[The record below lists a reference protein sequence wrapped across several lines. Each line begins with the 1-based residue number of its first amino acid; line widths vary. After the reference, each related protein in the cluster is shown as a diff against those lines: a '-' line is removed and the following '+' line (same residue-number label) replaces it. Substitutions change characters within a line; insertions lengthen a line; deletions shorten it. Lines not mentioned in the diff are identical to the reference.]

1 MKSSDKKFNLVKSSF
16 NIIEKSGWKSFS
28 LQKLS
33 YTEKIP
39 INEIKIFFKSEIT
52 ILDEFSKMI
61 DIKVEKSFDYE
72 ELTNTSVKDNLFEL
86 IMLRLEYM
94 QPYRNALKSIKSSF
108 KSDPLV
114 AKSVAKNVM
123 NSLDFY
129 LELTNAF
136 NDSFLDIFKKKS
148 IFLIYSYIFMIWL
161 EDDSDELSKT
171 MSELDKLLTFSE
183 KIALDFK
190 TYTPF

>member
-33 YTEKIP
+33 YAEKIP

-136 NDSFLDIFKKKS
+136 NDSFLDTFKKKS

-183 KIALDFK
+183 KIALNFK
-190 TYTPF
+190 MYTPF

>member
-33 YTEKIP
+33 YAEKIP

-61 DIKVEKSFDYE
+61 DIEVEKSFDYE

>member
-1 MKSSDKKFNLVKSSF
+1 MKSSDKKFKLVKSSF

-33 YTEKIP
+33 YAEKIP

-86 IMLRLEYM
+86 IMLRLEFM

-129 LELTNAF
+129 LELTNAY

>member
-33 YTEKIP
+33 YAEKIP
-39 INEIKIFFKSEIT
+39 INEIKILFKSEIT

-94 QPYRNALKSIKSSF
+94 QPYRNALKSIKTSF

-129 LELTNAF
+129 LELTNAY

>member
-33 YTEKIP
+33 YAEKIP

-108 KSDPLV
+108 KSDPLA

>member
-33 YTEKIP
+33 YAEKIP

-72 ELTNTSVKDNLFEL
+72 ELTKTSVKDNLFEL

-148 IFLIYSYIFMIWL
+148 IFLIYTYIFMIWL
-161 EDDSDELSKT
+161 EDESDELSKT
-171 MSELDKLLTFSE
+171 MSELDKLLTLSE
-183 KIALDFK
+183 KIAIDFK

>member
-1 MKSSDKKFNLVKSSF
+1 MKSSEKKFNLIKSSF
-16 NIIEKSGWKSFS
+16 KIIEESGWKSFS
-28 LQKLS
+28 FQKLS
-33 YTEKIP
+33 YSEKVP
-39 INEIKIFFKSEIT
+39 IDEIKKFFKSEIS

-61 DIKVEKSFDYE
+61 DIKVEKNFDYE
-72 ELTNTSVKDNLFEL
+72 ELGSTSVKDNLFEL
-86 IMLRLEYM
+86 IMLRLEFM
-94 QPYRNALKSIKSSF
+94 QPYRNALKSIKSNF
-108 KSDPLV
+108 RSDPLI

-129 LELTNAF
+129 LELTMAF

-148 IFLIYSYIFMIWL
+148 IFLIYSYIFNIWL
-161 EDDSDELSKT
+161 EDNSEELSKT

-183 KIALDFK
+183 KIALNLK

>member
-33 YTEKIP
+33 YAEKIP

-183 KIALDFK
+183 KNC
-190 TYTPF
+190 T

>member
-1 MKSSDKKFNLVKSSF
+1 MKSSDKKLNLVKSSF

-33 YTEKIP
+33 YAEKIP

-61 DIKVEKSFDYE
+61 DVKVEKSFDYE

-129 LELTNAF
+129 LELTNAY

>member
-33 YTEKIP
+33 YAEKIP

-94 QPYRNALKSIKSSF
+94 QPYRNALKSIKGSF

-148 IFLIYSYIFMIWL
+148 IF
-161 EDDSDELSKT
+161 T
-171 MSELDKLLTFSE
+171 N
-183 KIALDFK
+183 
-190 TYTPF
+190 

>member
-33 YTEKIP
+33 YAEKIP

-72 ELTNTSVKDNLFEL
+72 EVTSTSVKDNLFEL
-86 IMLRLEYM
+86 IMLSLEYM

>member
-33 YTEKIP
+33 YAEKIP

-72 ELTNTSVKDNLFEL
+72 ELTKTSVKDNLFEL
-86 IMLRLEYM
+86 IMLRLEFM

-136 NDSFLDIFKKKS
+136 HDSFLDIFKKKS

-183 KIALDFK
+183 KIAIDFK

>member
-28 LQKLS
+28 FQKLS
-33 YTEKIP
+33 YAEKIP

-86 IMLRLEYM
+86 IMLRLEFM

>member
-16 NIIEKSGWKSFS
+16 KIIEESGWKSFS

-33 YTEKIP
+33 YAEKIP

-86 IMLRLEYM
+86 IMLRLEFM
-94 QPYRNALKSIKSSF
+94 QPYRNALKNIKNSF

-183 KIALDFK
+183 KIAIDFK

>member
-33 YTEKIP
+33 YAEKIP

-136 NDSFLDIFKKKS
+136 NNSFLDIFKKKS

>member
-33 YTEKIP
+33 YAEKIP
-39 INEIKIFFKSEIT
+39 IKDIKIFFKSEIT

-86 IMLRLEYM
+86 IMLRLEFM
-94 QPYRNALKSIKSSF
+94 QPYRNALKSIKTSF

>member
-16 NIIEKSGWKSFS
+16 NLIEKSGWKSFS
-28 LQKLS
+28 LQILS
-33 YTEKIP
+33 ETEKIP
-39 INEIKIFFKSEIT
+39 INEIKIFFKSELT

>member
-16 NIIEKSGWKSFS
+16 NIIEKSGWTSFS

-33 YTEKIP
+33 DTEKVP
-39 INEIKIFFKSEIT
+39 INEIKLFFKSEVT

-61 DIKVEKSFDYE
+61 DIKVEKSFDFE
-72 ELTNTSVKDNLFEL
+72 ELTSTSVKDNLFEL
-86 IMLRLEYM
+86 IMLRLEFM
-94 QPYRNALKSIKSSF
+94 QPYRNALKNIKNSF

>member
-16 NIIEKSGWKSFS
+16 KIIEESGWKSFS

-33 YTEKIP
+33 YAEKIP

-114 AKSVAKNVM
+114 VKSVVKNVM

>member
-33 YTEKIP
+33 ETEKIP
-39 INEIKIFFKSEIT
+39 INEINFFFKSEIT
-52 ILDEFSKMI
+52 ILAEFSKMI

-86 IMLRLEYM
+86 IMLRLEFM

-171 MSELDKLLTFSE
+171 MSELDRLLTFSE
-183 KIALDFK
+183 KIALNFK

>member
-1 MKSSDKKFNLVKSSF
+1 MKSSEKKFNLIKSSF
-16 NIIEKSGWKSFS
+16 KIIEESGWKSFS
-28 LQKLS
+28 FQKLS
-33 YTEKIP
+33 YSEKVP
-39 INEIKIFFKSEIT
+39 IDEIKKFFKSEIN

-61 DIKVEKSFDYE
+61 DIKVEKNFDYE
-72 ELTNTSVKDNLFEL
+72 ELGNTSVKDNLFEL
-86 IMLRLEYM
+86 IMLRLELM
-94 QPYRNALKSIKSSF
+94 QPYRNALKSIKSNF
-108 KSDPLV
+108 RSDPLI

-129 LELTNAF
+129 LELTKAF

-148 IFLIYSYIFMIWL
+148 IFLIYSYIFNIWL
-161 EDDSDELSKT
+161 EDNSEELSKT

-183 KIALDFK
+183 KIALNFK

>member
-16 NIIEKSGWKSFS
+16 NIIEKSGWKSYS

-33 YTEKIP
+33 YAEKIP

-129 LELTNAF
+129 LELTNAY

>member
-33 YTEKIP
+33 YAEKIP

-61 DIKVEKSFDYE
+61 DIKVEKNFDYE

>member
-1 MKSSDKKFNLVKSSF
+1 MKSSEKKFNLIKSSF
-16 NIIEKSGWKSFS
+16 KIIEKSGWKSFS
-28 LQKLS
+28 LEKLS
-33 YTEKIP
+33 YSEKIS
-39 INEIKIFFKSEIT
+39 INEIKKIFKSEIN
-52 ILDEFSKMI
+52 IVDEFSKMI
-61 DIKVEKSFDYE
+61 DIEVEKNFDYE
-72 ELTNTSVKDNLFEL
+72 ELANTSVKDNLFEL
-86 IMLRLEYM
+86 IMLRLEFM
-94 QPYRNALKSIKSSF
+94 QPYRNALKRIKSTF
-108 KSDPLV
+108 KTDPLV
-114 AKSVAKNVM
+114 AKSVSINVM
-123 NSLDFY
+123 DSLDFY
-129 LELTNAF
+129 LELSNAF

>member
-16 NIIEKSGWKSFS
+16 NIIKKSGWESFS

-33 YTEKIP
+33 DIEKIS

-72 ELTNTSVKDNLFEL
+72 ELTKTSVKDNLFEL
-86 IMLRLEYM
+86 IMLRLEFM
-94 QPYRNALKSIKSSF
+94 QPYRNALKSIKNSF
-108 KSDPLV
+108 KSHPLV

>member
-33 YTEKIP
+33 YAEKIP

-72 ELTNTSVKDNLFEL
+72 EVTNTSVKDNLFEL

-94 QPYRNALKSIKSSF
+94 QPYRNALKDIKSSF

-129 LELTNAF
+129 LELTNAY

>member
-33 YTEKIP
+33 YAEKIP

-136 NDSFLDIFKKKS
+136 HDSFLDIFKKKS

-183 KIALDFK
+183 KIAIDFK

>member
-33 YTEKIP
+33 YAEKIP

-61 DIKVEKSFDYE
+61 DTKVEKSFDYE

-129 LELTNAF
+129 LELTNAY

>member
-33 YTEKIP
+33 YAEKIP

-94 QPYRNALKSIKSSF
+94 QPYRNALKRIKSSF
-108 KSDPLV
+108 KSDPFV
-114 AKSVAKNVM
+114 AKSVAKYVM

-129 LELTNAF
+129 LELTNAY

-171 MSELDKLLTFSE
+171 MSELDRLLTFSE

>member
-33 YTEKIP
+33 YAEKIP

-94 QPYRNALKSIKSSF
+94 QPYRNALKIIKSSF

-136 NDSFLDIFKKKS
+136 HDSFLDIFKKKS

-183 KIALDFK
+183 KIAIDFK

>member
-16 NIIEKSGWKSFS
+16 NLIEKSGWKSFS

-33 YTEKIP
+33 YAEKIP

-61 DIKVEKSFDYE
+61 DIKVEKSFDYK

-161 EDDSDELSKT
+161 EDNSDELSKT

>member
-16 NIIEKSGWKSFS
+16 DIIEKSGWKSFS

-33 YTEKIP
+33 ETEKIP
-39 INEIKIFFKSEIT
+39 INEIKFFFKSEIT
-52 ILDEFSKMI
+52 ILAEFSKMI

-86 IMLRLEYM
+86 IMLRLEFM

>member
-33 YTEKIP
+33 YAEKIP

-86 IMLRLEYM
+86 IMLRLEFM

-171 MSELDKLLTFSE
+171 MSELDRLLTFSE

>member
-33 YTEKIP
+33 YAEKIP

-136 NDSFLDIFKKKS
+136 NDTFLDIFKKKS

>member
-33 YTEKIP
+33 YAEKIP

-129 LELTNAF
+129 LELSNAY
-136 NDSFLDIFKKKS
+136 NNSFLDIFKKKS
-148 IFLIYSYIFMIWL
+148 IFLIYSYVFMIWL

>member
-16 NIIEKSGWKSFS
+16 NLIEKSGWKSFS
-28 LQKLS
+28 LQILS
-33 YTEKIP
+33 ETEKIP
-39 INEIKIFFKSEIT
+39 INEIKIFFKSELT

-86 IMLRLEYM
+86 IMLRLEFM

>member
-1 MKSSDKKFNLVKSSF
+1 MNSSEKKFNLINASL

-33 YTEKIP
+33 YSEKIP
-39 INEIKIFFKSEIT
+39 VSEIKKIFNSEIN

-61 DIKVEKSFDYE
+61 DIKVEKSFDFE
-72 ELTNTSVKDNLFEL
+72 ELQNTSVKDNLFEL
-86 IMLRLEYM
+86 IMLRLEFM
-94 QPYRNALKSIKSSF
+94 QPYRNALKNIKNSF

-129 LELTNAF
+129 LELTNVF

-148 IFLIYSYIFMIWL
+148 IFFIYSYIFMIWL
-161 EDDSDELSKT
+161 EDDTEELSKT

-183 KIALDFK
+183 KIALNFK

>member
-16 NIIEKSGWKSFS
+16 DIIEKSGWKSFS

-33 YTEKIP
+33 ETEKIP
-39 INEIKIFFKSEIT
+39 INEIKFFFKSEIT
-52 ILDEFSKMI
+52 ILAEFSKMI

-86 IMLRLEYM
+86 IMLRLEFM
-94 QPYRNALKSIKSSF
+94 QPYRNALKSIKSCF

-114 AKSVAKNVM
+114 AKSVSKNVM

-129 LELTNAF
+129 LELTNVF

-161 EDDSDELSKT
+161 DDDSDELSKT